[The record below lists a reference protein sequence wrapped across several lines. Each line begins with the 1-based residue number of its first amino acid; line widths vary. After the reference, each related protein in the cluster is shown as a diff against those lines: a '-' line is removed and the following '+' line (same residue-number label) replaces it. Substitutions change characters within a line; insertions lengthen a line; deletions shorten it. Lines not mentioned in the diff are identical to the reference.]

1 MSFLGFGADY
11 DKAGSGISKNGPK
24 KTPFFLFL
32 DMYFERFW
40 KLLKLNIL
48 TFLFCLPIV
57 TIGPAIAGMTKVL
70 RAYSLDKSSFMWHDF
85 KKGFTQ
91 NLKYSIP
98 LGLIDILCA
107 ASLVCAL
114 NVYPALAEQ
123 NGNFF
128 NVLCVI
134 SVGFAL
140 TVFMMNFYAFSM
152 VVATDLNFKNII
164 KNSFYLVCL
173 GLKKN
178 LITLLIVMLVL
189 AFIVIATMVSPL
201 TLLLIPFWLISFL
214 GFIIVF
220 NSYPLIQKYVINPF
234 YEEKGMDNPE
244 YDYLKPLDA
253 EDAVFLD
260 RGGEEAPVESK
271 KTKKKGK
278 TIS

>member
-40 KLLKLNIL
+40 KLLKLNML

-57 TIGPAIAGMTKVL
+57 TIGPAIAGMSKVL

-98 LGLIDILCA
+98 LGLIDIVCA
-107 ASLVCAL
+107 VSLVCAL

-123 NGNFF
+123 NGSFF